1 MGITVV
7 VVEAT
12 AFDDIPKSIELVGKI
27 VGMEDVAEQ
36 VTADIDAAVK
46 SAQDNQPS
54 EEKTVYYAMSYGD
67 MGNWTSG
74 PGSFINTMIE
84 LAGGKCI
91 TADQAA
97 PWIEY
102 SLEDLA
108 AADPDIILLDSS
120 MGSTEAL
127 AEVAGYKDLTAVR
140 NGNVYAIDA
149 DVFTRPGPR
158 IGEAVLEISE
168 ILNK

>member
-1 MGITVV
+1 
-7 VVEAT
+7 
-12 AFDDIPKSIELVGKI
+12 
-27 VGMEDVAEQ
+27 
-36 VTADIDAAVK
+36 
-46 SAQDNQPS
+46 
-54 EEKTVYYAMSYGD
+54 MSYGD
-67 MGNWTSG
+67 MGNWKSG
-74 PGSFINTMIE
+74 TGSFINTMIE

>member
-1 MGITVV
+1 MKW
-7 VVEAT
+7 ASQWWSWRRRP
-12 AFDDIPKSIELVGKI
+12 FDDIPKSIELVGKI

-84 LAGGKCI
+84 LAGGSVSQPTKP
-91 TADQAA
+91 A

-120 MGSTEAL
+120 MAARKPL
-127 AEVAGYKDLTAVR
+127 R
-140 NGNVYAIDA
+140 
-149 DVFTRPGPR
+149 R
-158 IGEAVLEISE
+158 
-168 ILNK
+168 

>member
-1 MGITVV
+1 
-7 VVEAT
+7 
-12 AFDDIPKSIELVGKI
+12 
-27 VGMEDVAEQ
+27 
-36 VTADIDAAVK
+36 
-46 SAQDNQPS
+46 
-54 EEKTVYYAMSYGD
+54 
-67 MGNWTSG
+67 
-74 PGSFINTMIE
+74 
-84 LAGGKCI
+84 
-91 TADQAA
+91 
-97 PWIEY
+97 
-102 SLEDLA
+102 
-108 AADPDIILLDSS
+108 